1 MRHVTSMKKQ
11 VDGDTWSGMW
21 DALTST
27 GPFEVCYD
35 ELFDTCYS
43 VPGWGSWGALLLF
56 ITEVVF
62 WVIVSWVLWKRSRK
76 GEKDGRY
83 DSLRSNDQN

>member
-1 MRHVTSMKKQ
+1 MGKE
-11 VDGDTWSGMW
+11 VDGDTWEGMW
-21 DALTST
+21 EAITST

-43 VPGWGSWGALLLF
+43 IPGWGSWGALGLF
-56 ITEVVF
+56 IAEVVF
-62 WVIVSWVLWKRSRK
+62 WIIVSRAVWKRSRK

-83 DSLRSNDQN
+83 DSIQSDDPN